1 MENGWQ
7 RDVINFINSIRDS
20 YNHLIDK
27 TFTISKKL
35 PLYVKEGSHRVF
47 IEYED
52 TGENKETYDTYSY
65 DVIFSLLE
73 DDKEI
78 LGFFVSYDDTTED
91 EKLEEESAKSENLSA
106 EREIAASYVHEI
118 KNPLFSIRGFLQIL
132 QQSFSEDD
140 QRKAYTEIMINE
152 LDRMNDLLNEFLST
166 YRSKMAKD
174 VDQGRIGIG
183 ELVKEVMA
191 FFRYSFDIKDIT
203 YNLDIDDNLY
213 VSIDRDQFFQVM
225 INIIQNSVEAMIDG
239 GKLNIR
245 AYSKGDFI
253 CIEIKDNGVGIS
265 EKDIKKIFEPFF
277 TTKEKGTGLG
287 LCIIKKIIEN
297 NGGRISLKSKV
308 GEGTTIYL
316 ELPTAGIESD

>member
-1 MENGWQ
+1 
-7 RDVINFINSIRDS
+7 
-20 YNHLIDK
+20 
-27 TFTISKKL
+27 
-35 PLYVKEGSHRVF
+35 
-47 IEYED
+47 
-52 TGENKETYDTYSY
+52 
-65 DVIFSLLE
+65 
-73 DDKEI
+73 
-78 LGFFVSYDDTTED
+78 
-91 EKLEEESAKSENLSA
+91 
-106 EREIAASYVHEI
+106 
-118 KNPLFSIRGFLQIL
+118 
-132 QQSFSEDD
+132 
-140 QRKAYTEIMINE
+140 MINE

-203 YNLDIDDNLY
+203 YNLDIDDKLY

-287 LCIIKKIIEN
+287 LCIIKK
-297 NGGRISLKSKV
+297 L
-308 GEGTTIYL
+308 
-316 ELPTAGIESD
+316 